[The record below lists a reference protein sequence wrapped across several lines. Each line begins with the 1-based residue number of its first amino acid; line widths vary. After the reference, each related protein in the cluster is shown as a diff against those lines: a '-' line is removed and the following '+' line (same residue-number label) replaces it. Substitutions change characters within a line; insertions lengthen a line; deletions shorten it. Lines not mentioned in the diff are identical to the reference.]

1 MKMRVCSRIDARNR
15 LEQAEKFLEAA
26 ELFSGDDDPN
36 GANVSAGNAVLAA
49 IAAADAAC
57 CAALGE
63 HAQGESHAEAPKVLA
78 TVPGGGRDASNALKR
93 AVAIKSKAQ
102 YGLIP
107 LSKADRDKAILQAEK
122 LIGFART
129 VLER

>member
-1 MKMRVCSRIDARNR
+1 MKKRPCNRIDARNR
-15 LEQAEKFLEAA
+15 VEQAEKFLEVAQ
-26 ELFSGDDDPN
+26 LFSGDEDPN
-36 GANVSAGNAVLAA
+36 GANVSASNAVLAA

-93 AVAIKSKAQ
+93 AVSIKNKAQ

-107 LSKADRDKAILQAEK
+107 LSKADRDAAMVQAEK
-122 LIGFART
+122 LIVFART